1 MPDPSGRG
9 RLRLL
14 VTAVAIVLALLF
26 VYLASELLLLL
37 FISILFAVYLSAL
50 TDWLQ
55 TKLGLPRP
63 LGITASLLLTLVGFG
78 GVGVLLIPNLTRQAA
93 DLIALLPDRIVSW
106 ETGLTRLA
114 ERYPLLSDMIGPL
127 QEGQSYFGSIF
138 GEIGQY
144 FRDVFPYLFGGFW
157 FLIHAVSAVAMAV
170 YLTAKPAVYRSEII
184 QLVPPKS
191 RDIALD
197 ILRELGTTL
206 RAWIGGQLVAMT
218 VLGLLTWL
226 LLELLGVPFALAF
239 GVFTGVVAIVP
250 FFGTLV
256 STLLPAL
263 YVLPSGGLLYALV
276 VVGVGVVVHLVE
288 ANVVAPK
295 IFERQVELPPV
306 WTLLSVLVALKLLG
320 PIGLIVA
327 VPILAVLRVLV
338 RRLYVD
344 RILESGGFHPTLSD
358 EPVVIRVPAD
368 GGFAL
373 SPAGSARSV
382 PDILE
387 ERSG

>member
-1 MPDPSGRG
+1 MGPGPGGRG
-9 RLRLL
+9 KLRLL
-14 VTAVAIVLALLF
+14 VTAVAIILALLF
-26 VYLASELLLLL
+26 IYLAWELLLLL
-37 FISILFAVYLSAL
+37 FLSILFAVYLSAL
-50 TDWLQ
+50 TDWFQ

-63 LGITASLLLTLVGFG
+63 FGISASLLLTIVGFG
-78 GVGVLLIPNLTRQAA
+78 GVGVLLIPNLTGQAA
-93 DLIALLPDRIVSW
+93 GLIAVLPARVLSW
-106 ETGLTRLA
+106 EQGLGRLA
-114 ERYPLLSDMIGPL
+114 EQYPLLRDMIGPL

-157 FLIHAVSAVAMAV
+157 FLVHVVSGIAMAV

-184 QLVPPKS
+184 QLVPPRS

-226 LLELLGVPFALAF
+226 LLELLNVPFALAF
-239 GVFTGVVAIVP
+239 GVFTGIVAIVP
-250 FFGTLV
+250 FFGTLL

-263 YVLPSGGLLYALV
+263 YVLPSGGILFALIV
-276 VVGVGVVVHLVE
+276 AGVGGVVHLVE

-295 IFERQVELPPV
+295 IFERQVDLPPV

-344 RILESGGFHPTLSD
+344 RILESGSFHPTLSD
-358 EPVVIRVPAD
+358 EPVVIRIPAD
-368 GGFAL
+368 GGFVL
-373 SPAGSARSV
+373 SASSRSV
-382 PDILE
+382 PEILE